1 MVTAQKSTGEHGTL
15 VRARRLPVR
24 LLGSFRRSTSTAS
37 VPAVAAAQHQAAIDE
52 YLGDMASS
60 YGSAYRSTPATA
72 PSRTVYNRLAH
83 GLLAEARAQ
92 GERIDRIVLAHS
104 LPDSQPGYSVC
115 ASLVHASDGPTTAFS
130 VSDQRAATPFTAL
143 RIAAEYLHGDPDGR
157 ALVLALDQGEL
168 PWEVPGGTPVPD
180 HEVGIGLL
188 LGEGAPS
195 GDMLHW
201 RATGL
206 DAADAARAVADVH
219 TDVRRAF
226 SGPVTFVLGGGVPP
240 VHVHDPDTEIRRGP
254 VGLVCTSVWTGL
266 HDLRLTSPGRAVVV
280 VEYDPP
286 LGYFCAAAT
295 NLEDR

>member
-1 MVTAQKSTGEHGTL
+1 MATAQKSAGGHGTL

-24 LLGSFRRSTSTAS
+24 LLGSFHRSTSTDPA
-37 VPAVAAAQHQAAIDE
+37 PAVAAAQHQAAIDE
-52 YLGDMASS
+52 YLGDMAST
-60 YGSAYRSTPATA
+60 YGSVYRSTPATE

-83 GLLAEARAQ
+83 GLLTQARAR

-130 VSDQRAATPFTAL
+130 VSDQRAVTPFTAL

-157 ALVLALDQGEL
+157 ALVLVLDQGEL

-180 HEVGIGLL
+180 REVGIGLL
-188 LGEGAPS
+188 LGGGSPP
-195 GDMLHW
+195 GDVLHW

-240 VHVHDPDTEIRRGP
+240 VHVNDPDAEVRRGP
-254 VGLVCTSVWTGL
+254 GGPVCTSVWTGL
-266 HDLRLTSPGRAVVV
+266 HGLRLTSPYRAAVV
-280 VEYDPP
+280 VEYDPS